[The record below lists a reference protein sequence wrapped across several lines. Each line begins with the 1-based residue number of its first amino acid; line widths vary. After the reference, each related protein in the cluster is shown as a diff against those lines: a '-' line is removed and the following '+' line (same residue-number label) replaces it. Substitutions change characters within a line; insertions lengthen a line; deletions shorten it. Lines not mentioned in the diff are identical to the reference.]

1 MACERK
7 NRFRHNTIAFWLTDE
22 EKTIVEARI
31 KTSGLK
37 KGEYY
42 RNAILGLKAEIVAG
56 RYRSDRLAIILEELL
71 SKAEKGN
78 IKANEEIVSIL
89 QELLELIKRSH

>member
-1 MACERK
+1 MPCERK
-7 NRFRHNTIAFWLTDE
+7 NRLRHNTIAFWLTDE
-22 EKTIVEARI
+22 EKQLVEARI
-31 KTSGLK
+31 KTSGMK

-71 SKAEKGN
+71 IKAEKGDVE
-78 IKANEEIVSIL
+78 AAEEIVSIV
-89 QELLELIKRSH
+89 QELMELIKRSN